1 MMDDGQLV
9 HPVHERVT
17 FLNDTFE
24 FAVDTGYQFVACE
37 EVAGIHRHLFCTQEV
52 GFDPVFPEL
61 RSFDEPSF
69 FKFLDNPR
77 TFAAVNSQFLPELA
91 LENSFGF

>member
-37 EVAGIHRHLFCTQEV
+37 QVAGIHRHLFCMQEICL
-52 GFDPVFPEL
+52 DPVFPEL
-61 RSFDEPSF
+61 GPLNEPAF
-69 FKFLDNPR
+69 LKFLDNPR
-77 TFAAVNSQFLPELA
+77 TFAAVNPQFLPELA